1 MCNEL
6 IDFMGHEVLK
16 KILADIKEAKYFAV
30 ILDATPDKAHRDQFS
45 FVIRYSLEGKVY
57 ERFIAFL
64 QISNHAGKSMAEE
77 VFSFMQKH
85 DIDIELC
92 RGQSYDNASNM
103 TVIYQGL
110 QTQIRKKSCLAL
122 FCVVHIL

>member
-30 ILDATPDKAHRDQFS
+30 ILDSTPDKAHRDQFS
-45 FVIRYSLEGKVY
+45 FVIRFCLECKVY
-57 ERFIAFL
+57 ERFITFL
-64 QISNHAGKSMAEE
+64 QISNHIEKLMAEE

-92 RGQSYDNASNM
+92 KGQSYGNASNM
-103 TVIYQGL
+103 TGIYQGL
-110 QTQIRKKSCLAL
+110 QT
-122 FCVVHIL
+122 